1 MAIVRPVPKIYDFV
15 GALRSQLS
23 SAYNIVESKEFG
35 QINTLTF
42 KYSYYLIDA
51 NGNTIYDADGQPQE
65 DPRIGTIINEFLV
78 EFNGDWYII
87 KNVEEGRAS
96 DGAKF
101 IHVSCVGKA
110 TELSFKQVRYV
121 NLSPP
126 IHAPIDAKQAILE
139 VITYP
144 YQMDLG
150 YGKITAVSSNV
161 VTLGVATTFD
171 FTGYK
176 LVTLE
181 GTGKYQQRKITSYNT
196 TTKQA
201 TLESAF
207 SPQVNTTT
215 VFRVHNSKYTLG
227 YVDPLLIN
235 DGVANIFRSLKFE
248 DVTINDALQ
257 TISTKYN
264 GFLKFTTA
272 FAGVYNEYNTSVD
285 LRLPNSYNNY
295 EFRYRKNT
303 KGVKRIIDSSNGC
316 YTRVYPEGR
325 NNLSITSV
333 ATKTRTDHSVTY
345 NEHELGKGDIYNFQ
359 YFLSLGYTIA
369 QCRDL
374 FVRDFRFIEDAYTD
388 AAMLYDGAK
397 KALEEFSLPSI
408 TYEVEGVDLSVVG
421 ITSGTF
427 GVGDT
432 IQVVDTDLGFD
443 FRATVVSK
451 EIDWDMPYAPRIT
464 LSNFTDKL
472 GDLFLKMLK
481 YQEAFSNRKSL
492 YGKAVSVVIADE
504 ATSRNWR
511 YADYVIPADGSI
523 TADYIINAAITEVSG
538 LGGGEVVLSD
548 GEYGLSSG
556 LIMESNVILVGAS
569 ASTRVYPKS
578 NASMC
583 IRATTVKNIEIKSL
597 FIDYARQ
604 SDGTSLLYRFT
615 DGIGIY
621 SGCDTVKVDNI
632 IMEYVDNNM
641 VIAIASSNI
650 FVFNNI
656 FKSDNLVFSGTDCV
670 DLKSCFNGNIYN
682 NSFLNNINPYRTV
695 IGISDETTYSQG
707 EFFIENNYMY
717 LTKAV
722 PDTGGSIL
730 VTGLIDVIT
739 TAYVRIK
746 NNTIITSNYRM
757 YSMILTTMSTTTN
770 IDIQN
775 NTIDGYFHTSAIAV
789 KGGNKINIQNNIIR
803 GYGSSVSSMAIYI
816 TKDLNNIVAQD
827 CVIQNNNVKRGN
839 TYGVVSTALTY
850 GVYISTGTLRTIVSG
865 NDLYLSG
872 TTSSFTDL
880 GTGTQTLGGNK
891 L

>member
-1 MAIVRPVPKIYDFV
+1 MAITRPVPKIYDFV

-23 SAYNIVESKEFG
+23 SAYNVVESKEFG

-42 KYSYYLIDA
+42 KYSYYLLDA
-51 NGNTIYDADGQPQE
+51 NGNTIYDAEGQPQD

-78 EFNGDWYII
+78 EFNDEWYII

-96 DGAKF
+96 NGSKF
-101 IHVSCVGKA
+101 INVSCVGKA
-110 TELSFKQVRYV
+110 TELSFKQVRYI

-144 YQMDLG
+144 FQVDLG
-150 YGKITAVSSNV
+150 YGKITAVSTNV
-161 VTLGVATTFD
+161 VTLGVTTTFD

-181 GTGKYQQRKITSYNT
+181 GTGKYQQRKIISYNT
-196 TTKQA
+196 SSKQA

-215 VFRVHNSKYTLG
+215 IFRVHNSKYTLG

-235 DGVANIFRSLKFE
+235 DGIANIFRSLKFE
-248 DVTINDALQ
+248 DVTVNDALQ
-257 TISTKYN
+257 TISTKFN
-264 GFLKFTTA
+264 GFLKFNTT
-272 FAGVYNEYNTSVD
+272 FNGTYNEYNTSVD

-303 KGVKRIIDSSNGC
+303 KGVKRIIDSTAGC

-325 NNLSITSV
+325 NNLSVTSV
-333 ATKTRTDHSVTY
+333 ATQTRTDNSVTY

-408 TYEVEGVDLSVVG
+408 TYEVEGVDLSVIGV
-421 ITSGTF
+421 TTGTF
-427 GVGDT
+427 NVGDT

-443 FRATVVSK
+443 FRATVTSK
-451 EIDWDMPYAPRIT
+451 EVDWDMPYAPRIT

-504 ATSRNWR
+504 STSRNWR
-511 YADYVIPADGSI
+511 YADYVIPADRS
-523 TADYIINAAITEVSG
+523 TSSEYIINAAINEVSSM
-538 LGGGEVVLSD
+538 GGGEVVLSD
-548 GEYGLSSG
+548 GQFEMTGT
-556 LIMESNVILVGAS
+556 IVMKDNVLLVGAGY
-569 ASTRVYPKS
+569 STSLYPKS
-578 NASMC
+578 NLGLC
-583 IRATTVKNIEIKSL
+583 ISATGVKNIAIKNL
-597 FIDYARQ
+597 FVNH
-604 SDGTSLLYRFT
+604 SDYRFS
-615 DGIGIY
+615 DGIGVY
-621 SGCDTVKVDNI
+621 SGCNNVTIENI
-632 IMEYVDNNM
+632 IQEYVNSNM
-641 VIAIASSNI
+641 FIAIESSNI
-650 FVFNNI
+650 FVRKNI
-656 FKSDNLVFSGTDCV
+656 YKSDTFDFTGSEVIDVKAC
-670 DLKSCFNGNIYN
+670 N
-682 NSFLNNINPYRTV
+682 NAR
-695 IGISDETTYSQG
+695 
-707 EFFIENNYMY
+707 IENN
-717 LTKAV
+717 TISGKIQTF
-722 PDTGGSIL
+722 PNIIN
-730 VTGLIDVIT
+730 VTNQVGISSGEF
-739 TAYVRIK
+739 YVL
-746 NNTIITSNYRM
+746 NNY
-757 YSMILTTMSTTTN
+757 ILTTLGSSISTMISVQVSLDAVVVVDGNTLISSSNDGWGGLISTQNSTKVTVSNNSGYSRVNFAGIYLGGEDVGVSASTTN
-770 IDIQN
+770 LICVN
-775 NTIDGYFHTSAIAV
+775 NTLNISSSSATC
-789 KGGNKINIQNNIIR
+789 GGITI
-803 GYGSSVSSMAIYI
+803 GSSVSDA
-816 TKDLNNIVAQD
+816 KV
-827 CVIQNNNVKRGN
+827 QNNTVKRGN
-839 TYGVVSTALTY
+839 PYNTSVTGLAYGIWN
-850 GVYISTGTLRTIVSG
+850 GGTRTIISG

-872 TTSSFTDL
+872 TTSSLFDS
-880 GTGTQTLGGNK
+880 GTGTVTLGGNK